1 MSSTSPSSSIL
12 SKAWSTITSAARV
25 MRSSMYL
32 DEGGKKRGKEKEEKN
47 GEEKKGK
54 KGTRHSKMAVST

>member
-1 MSSTSPSSSIL
+1 
-12 SKAWSTITSAARV
+12 
-25 MRSSMYL
+25 MYL